1 MAGAHL
7 ASVCRSGW
15 NRAAQIQPQGPAGSR
30 FEGLGEA
37 NLICWSP
44 CSDNAPPMHMV
55 ALPPPPRAK

>member
-44 CSDNAPPMHMV
+44 CSDNAPPMV